1 MLLYGK
7 YGKSYDKQMFNLD
20 GSKKSRIKILFTT
33 QYVYD
38 VSFYGAFTMDNV
50 P

>member
-7 YGKSYDKQMFNLD
+7 YGKSYDKRMFNLD
-20 GSKKSRIKILFTT
+20 GIKRRIKILFTT
-33 QYVYD
+33 QYVYGT
-38 VSFYGAFTMDNV
+38 SFYGAFTMDNV